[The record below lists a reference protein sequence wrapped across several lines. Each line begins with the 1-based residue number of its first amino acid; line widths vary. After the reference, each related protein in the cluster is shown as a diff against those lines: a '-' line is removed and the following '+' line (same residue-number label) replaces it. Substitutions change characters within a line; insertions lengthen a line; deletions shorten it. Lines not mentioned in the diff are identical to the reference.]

1 MAILVVSKKMQV
13 ILNLIYFTHFT
24 EQPEGKTKFVA
35 ELPSTTHW
43 GLKFSKLGKRYP
55 QNE

>member
-1 MAILVVSKKMQV
+1 MTILGVSKKMLV

-24 EQPEGKTKFVA
+24 EQPAGKTNFVA
-35 ELPSTTHW
+35 ELPLMTHW

-55 QNE
+55 QN

>member
-1 MAILVVSKKMQV
+1 MTILVVSKKMQV

-24 EQPEGKTKFVA
+24 EQPEGK
-35 ELPSTTHW
+35 LPSTTHW

>member
-1 MAILVVSKKMQV
+1 MTILGVSKKMLV

-24 EQPEGKTKFVA
+24 EQPAGKTNFVA
-35 ELPSTTHW
+35 ELPLMTHW